1 MRPTEFTRSATL
13 LRPPETT
20 PRPVTPG
27 HGRSGHTGRA
37 THLARWSTV
46 ALRPTSDVT
55 SLSPPT
61 PVSALFTR
69 RDALVR
75 GAAVVGVLGAGAA
88 LAGCSSSSGPDAA
101 TRTAQQLAPLARAA
115 GEDAVAARALAAQTP
130 DRAAALRVIAD
141 DRDVHAR
148 SLTDE
153 VSRLSADLVP
163 SASPT
168 SSAAPSASVAP
179 VVTTVDALRGRLS
192 GARAATADL
201 AATSDGYRAGLLGS
215 IAASLTT
222 LVEVQ
227 LG

>member
-1 MRPTEFTRSATL
+1 MA
-13 LRPPETT
+13 
-20 PRPVTPG
+20 PRT
-27 HGRSGHTGRA
+27 
-37 THLARWSTV
+37 
-46 ALRPTSDVT
+46 TSDVT
-55 SLSPPT
+55 SLSPP
-61 PVSALFTR
+61 VSSALTR
-69 RDALVR
+69 RQALVR
-75 GAAVVGVLGAGAA
+75 GAAVLGVVGTGAVF
-88 LAGCSSSSGPDAA
+88 AGCSTSSGPDAS

-115 GEDAVAARALAAQTP
+115 GEDAVAARALAVQTP

-141 DRDVHAR
+141 ERDVHAR

-163 SASPT
+163 SASP
-168 SSAAPSASVAP
+168 PSTVTPSGPAAP

-192 GARAATADL
+192 GARAASADL
-201 AATSDGYRAGLLGS
+201 AVTSDGYRAGLLGS

>member
-69 RDALVR
+69 RDALLR

-168 SSAAPSASVAP
+168 SSASVAP